1 MTVPMDIA
9 PDELEAST
17 REPDDVVRR
26 RRFTLGTVIFWLCVA
41 VLLFLTLFPFYW
53 SLRTALSTNAS
64 LPGNSTSLL
73 PGEWSL
79 GGFERALG
87 LASTEESIAAGGS
100 GAEINFLRAL
110 LNSFIVATMVT
121 IGQVLC
127 CAMAAYAFA
136 RLKFPGRNAL
146 FFLVLTALMI
156 PPIFTLLPNFT
167 FVQDRGW
174 LNTYIG
180 IAAPTLLMTPFA
192 IFFLRQFFLTI
203 PWEIEEAAS
212 IDGAGPFRTFFKI
225 IMPMAA
231 PSVVTLAVLTF
242 ITQWNDYMWPKLVG
256 PDESVRVLTASLGN
270 FRSQTPQGAPDW
282 SGLMAANWIS
292 MVPIL
297 ILLLLVGK
305 RLVNSIQFSGIK

>member
-1 MTVPMDIA
+1 MDIT
-9 PDELEAST
+9 PDELEEIT
-17 REPDDVVRR
+17 HEPDDVVRR
-26 RRFTLGTVIFWLCVA
+26 RHFTLGTVIFWLCVV

-64 LPGNSTSLL
+64 LPTNSTSLL

-79 GGFERALG
+79 GGFKRALG
-87 LASTEESIAAGGS
+87 MSSTEESIAAGGS

-212 IDGAGPFRTFFKI
+212 IDGAGPFRTFFTI
-225 IMPMAA
+225 ILPMAA
-231 PSVVTLAVLTF
+231 SSVVTLAVLTF

-270 FRSQTPQGAPDW
+270 FRSQTPQGTPDW

-297 ILLLLVGK
+297 ILLLIVGK